1 MEAVNHSH
9 LLPEVTQVDIN
20 NTMNAQNGSAIG
32 ESMLTSPL
40 PTNQHFPAG
49 VIPVEPRRI
58 PTGTTAE
65 RRRDGNAIDNDCAT
79 ITINIATYNIRDG
92 RNSNLEAALRAC
104 EQMRIH
110 FAVLT
115 ETKLSTDRYT
125 RSAYG
130 YTVFATKTN
139 HINQGG
145 IAVIFTNNSLYFQ
158 VKSQQRHGPN
168 VISCILRTG
177 RLQHPIIGAY
187 IPPGTTTLSYI
198 SDASQRFQGQPII
211 LMGDINVDLR
221 TTTPDNRDAEIM
233 ALLST
238 LGLEDMSMHF
248 IQQQGFR
255 HGNTWHMM
263 REGTRLKARC
273 DYILGTNRRIFQ
285 YIRLK
290 NPNYN
295 SDHLMVMG
303 GIRSGENADN
313 IKYL

>member
-1 MEAVNHSH
+1 
-9 LLPEVTQVDIN
+9 
-20 NTMNAQNGSAIG
+20 
-32 ESMLTSPL
+32 
-40 PTNQHFPAG
+40 
-49 VIPVEPRRI
+49 
-58 PTGTTAE
+58 
-65 RRRDGNAIDNDCAT
+65 
-79 ITINIATYNIRDG
+79 
-92 RNSNLEAALRAC
+92 
-104 EQMRIH
+104 
-110 FAVLT
+110 
-115 ETKLSTDRYT
+115 
-125 RSAYG
+125 
-130 YTVFATKTN
+130 
-139 HINQGG
+139 
-145 IAVIFTNNSLYFQ
+145 
-158 VKSQQRHGPN
+158 
-168 VISCILRTG
+168 
-177 RLQHPIIGAY
+177 
-187 IPPGTTTLSYI
+187 
-198 SDASQRFQGQPII
+198 
-211 LMGDINVDLR
+211 MGDINVDLR
-221 TTTPDNRDAEIM
+221 TTTPDKCDAEIM